1 MGKLKID
8 VVIVPLSGHLYPTMN
23 LLMPLLKN
31 PRYDIRLFTGQQKR
45 AVAEAAGFKVVTILE
60 GHEMDFERVANNK
73 EQLGLFSA
81 YRQLSASLDII
92 NLVSDQLLSE
102 WKVSR
107 PDLVIADYVSLSGGL
122 VAEQMGIPWI
132 TTMATQFAIE
142 TTDGPP
148 CFFGGMGS
156 PKNRNQL
163 IQQ

>member
-73 EQLGLFSA
+73 EQLGLFFC
-81 YRQLSASLDII
+81 LSSTI
-92 NLVSDQLLSE
+92 S
-102 WKVSR
+102 
-107 PDLVIADYVSLSGGL
+107 
-122 VAEQMGIPWI
+122 
-132 TTMATQFAIE
+132 
-142 TTDGPP
+142 
-148 CFFGGMGS
+148 
-156 PKNRNQL
+156 
-163 IQQ
+163 

>member
-107 PDLVIADYVSLSGGL
+107 PDLVIADYVSLSVDLLQSKWGFRG
-122 VAEQMGIPWI
+122 
-132 TTMATQFAIE
+132 
-142 TTDGPP
+142 
-148 CFFGGMGS
+148 
-156 PKNRNQL
+156 
-163 IQQ
+163 

>member
-60 GHEMDFERVANNK
+60 GHEADFERVANNK

-102 WKVSR
+102 WEVLR
-107 PDLVIADYVSLSGGL
+107 IA
-122 VAEQMGIPWI
+122 I
-132 TTMATQFAIE
+132 
-142 TTDGPP
+142 
-148 CFFGGMGS
+148 
-156 PKNRNQL
+156 N
-163 IQQ
+163 